1 LNELT
6 VHAPAK
12 INLALKI
19 LRRRAD
25 GYHDIQSI
33 LQKVSLYDT
42 LSLKLSPLQGI
53 TVTADD
59 PSIPTDSRNLAY
71 RAADLLLKQQKITPG
86 ISIHIKKRIPA
97 GAGLGGGSSNAAAT
111 LTGLNKLLRCNLP
124 ETELL
129 RLGVEIGA
137 DVPFFIYDK
146 PSALAEGIGEQLSPV
161 TIQVPLWL
169 VIVFPGFSIST
180 KWAYENYRVLTN
192 EGKNI
197 RIPRS
202 FEQLNSVLH
211 ILSNDLENVVT
222 KQYPEIQEIKHTLIQ
237 AGACGS
243 LMSGSGSSVFG
254 IFPDEQQA
262 QEALTLPVT
271 PANRVF
277 IAHSL

>member
-1 LNELT
+1 MNELT
-6 VHAPAK
+6 IYAPAK

-19 LRRRAD
+19 IRRRAD

-42 LSLKLSPLQGI
+42 LSFKLSSHQGI
-53 TVTADD
+53 TVTTDD
-59 PSIPTDSRNLAY
+59 PSIPTDSSNLAY

-111 LTGLNKLLRCNLP
+111 LSGLNKLLRCNL
-124 ETELL
+124 TEPDLL

-146 PSALAEGIGEQLSPV
+146 HAALAEGIGEQLSPV
-161 TIQVPLWL
+161 KIHVPLWFI
-169 VIVFPGFSIST
+169 IVFPGFSIST
-180 KWAYENYRVLTN
+180 KWVYENYRVLTN
-192 EGKNI
+192 KRKNI
-197 RIPRS
+197 KILSS
-202 FEQLNSVLH
+202 FKQLKAVLH

-222 KQYPEIQEIKHTLIQ
+222 QQYPEIQKIKRTLIQ

-254 IFPDEQQA
+254 IFPDEQHA
-262 QEALTLPVT
+262 QEALTLLST

>member
-19 LRRRAD
+19 LRKRAD
-25 GYHDIQSI
+25 GYHDIKSI

-59 PSIPTDSRNLAY
+59 PSIPTDSYNLAY
-71 RAADLLLKQQKITPG
+71 RAAVLLLKQQKITPG

-161 TIQVPLWL
+161 KIQVPLWL

-237 AGACGS
+237 AGACSS

-262 QEALTLPVT
+262 QEALTLVST

>member
-19 LRRRAD
+19 LRKRAD
-25 GYHDIQSI
+25 GYHDIKSI
-33 LQKVSLYDT
+33 LHKVSLYDT

-71 RAADLLLKQQKITPG
+71 RAADFLLKQQKITPG

-111 LTGLNKLLRCNLP
+111 LTGLNKLLRCNLT

-129 RLGVEIGA
+129 SIGVEIGA

-197 RIPRS
+197 RILRS
-202 FEQLNSVLH
+202 FKQLNSVLH
-211 ILSNDLENVVT
+211 ILINDLENVVT
-222 KQYPEIQEIKHTLIQ
+222 KQYPEIRKIKHTLIQ
-237 AGACGS
+237 AGACSS

-262 QEALTLPVT
+262 QEALTLVST

>member
-19 LRRRAD
+19 LRKRAD
-25 GYHDIQSI
+25 GYHDIKSI

-42 LSLKLSPLQGI
+42 LSLKRSPLQGI

-111 LTGLNKLLRCNLP
+111 LTGLNKLLRCNLT

-197 RIPRS
+197 RIPPY

-262 QEALTLPVT
+262 QEALTLLGT

>member
-1 LNELT
+1 MNELT
-6 VHAPAK
+6 VYAPAK

-25 GYHDIQSI
+25 GYHDIQTI

-42 LSLKLSPLQGI
+42 LSIKLTAHQGI

-86 ISIHIKKRIPA
+86 ITIHIKKLIPA

-111 LTGLNKLLRCNLP
+111 LSGLNKLLRCKL
-124 ETELL
+124 TESDLH
-129 RLGVEIGA
+129 RLGVAIGA
-137 DVPFFIYDK
+137 DVPFFLYDK

-161 TIQVPLWL
+161 KIQIPLWL

-180 KWAYENYRVLTN
+180 KWVYENYRVLTN
-192 EGKNI
+192 VRKNI
-197 RIPRS
+197 IIFSS
-202 FEQLNSVLH
+202 FKQLKTVLH

-222 KQYPEIQEIKHTLIQ
+222 QQYPEIEKIKRTLIQ

-254 IFPDEQQA
+254 IFPDEHRA
-262 QEALTLPVT
+262 QEALSLLGT
-271 PANRVF
+271 PASRVF

>member
-1 LNELT
+1 MNELT

-19 LRRRAD
+19 LRKRAD
-25 GYHDIQSI
+25 GYHDIKSI

-71 RAADLLLKQQKITPG
+71 RAAVLLLKQQKITPG

-111 LTGLNKLLRCNLP
+111 LTGLNKLLRCNLT

-197 RIPRS
+197 RILRS
-202 FEQLNSVLH
+202 FKQLNSVLH
-211 ILSNDLENVVT
+211 ILINDLENVVT

-237 AGACGS
+237 AGACSS

-262 QEALTLPVT
+262 QEALTLVST

>member
-1 LNELT
+1 MNELT

-19 LRRRAD
+19 LRKRAD
-25 GYHDIQSI
+25 GYHDIKSI

-137 DVPFFIYDK
+137 DVPFFIYAK

-161 TIQVPLWL
+161 KIQVPLWL
-169 VIVFPGFSIST
+169 VIVFPCFSIST

-262 QEALTLPVT
+262 QKALTLVST

>member
-6 VHAPAK
+6 VYAPAK

-19 LRRRAD
+19 IRRRAD

-42 LSLKLSPLQGI
+42 LSLKLSSHQGI
-53 TVTADD
+53 TVTTDD
-59 PSIPTDSRNLAY
+59 PSIPTDSSNLAY
-71 RAADLLLKQQKITPG
+71 RAADLLLKQRKITPG

-111 LTGLNKLLRCNLP
+111 LSGLNKLLRCNL
-124 ETELL
+124 TEPDLL

-146 PSALAEGIGEQLSPV
+146 HAALAEGIGEQLSPV
-161 TIQVPLWL
+161 KIHVPLWF

-180 KWAYENYRVLTN
+180 KWVYENYRVLTN
-192 EGKNI
+192 KRKNI
-197 RIPRS
+197 RIS
-202 FEQLNSVLH
+202 CCFKQLNAVLH
-211 ILSNDLENVVT
+211 ILINDLENVVT
-222 KQYPEIQEIKHTLIQ
+222 QQYPEIQKIKRTLIQ

-254 IFPDEQQA
+254 IFPDEQHA
-262 QEALTLPVT
+262 QEALTLLST

>member
-1 LNELT
+1 MNELT
-6 VHAPAK
+6 VYAPAK

-42 LSLKLSPLQGI
+42 LSFKLSSHQGI
-53 TVTADD
+53 TVTTDD
-59 PSIPTDSRNLAY
+59 PSIPTDSSNLAY

-111 LTGLNKLLRCNLP
+111 LSGLNKLLRCNL
-124 ETELL
+124 TEPDLL

-146 PSALAEGIGEQLSPV
+146 HAALAEGIGEQLSPV
-161 TIQVPLWL
+161 KIHVPLWF

-180 KWAYENYRVLTN
+180 KWVYENYRVLTN
-192 EGKNI
+192 KRKNI
-197 RIPRS
+197 RIS
-202 FEQLNSVLH
+202 CCFKQLNAVLH

-222 KQYPEIQEIKHTLIQ
+222 QQYPEIQKIKRTLIQ

-254 IFPDEQQA
+254 IFPDEQHA
-262 QEALTLPVT
+262 QEALTLLST

>member
-59 PSIPTDSRNLAY
+59 PSIPTDSGNLAY

-137 DVPFFIYDK
+137 DVPFFIYDQ

-161 TIQVPLWL
+161 RIQVPLWL

-197 RIPRS
+197 RIPCS

-262 QEALTLPVT
+262 HKALTLVST

>member
-1 LNELT
+1 MNELT
-6 VHAPAK
+6 VYAPAK

-19 LRRRAD
+19 IRRRAD

-42 LSLKLSPLQGI
+42 LSFKLSSHQGI
-53 TVTADD
+53 TVTTDD
-59 PSIPTDSRNLAY
+59 PSIPTDSSNLAY

-111 LTGLNKLLRCNLP
+111 LSGLNKLLRCNL
-124 ETELL
+124 TEPDLL

-146 PSALAEGIGEQLSPV
+146 HAALAEGIGEQLSPV
-161 TIQVPLWL
+161 KIHVPLWFI
-169 VIVFPGFSIST
+169 IVFPGFSIST
-180 KWAYENYRVLTN
+180 KWVYENYRVLTN
-192 EGKNI
+192 KRKNI
-197 RIPRS
+197 KILSS
-202 FEQLNSVLH
+202 FKQLKAVLH

-222 KQYPEIQEIKHTLIQ
+222 QQYPEIQKIKRTLIQ

-254 IFPDEQQA
+254 IFPDEQHA
-262 QEALTLPVT
+262 QEALTLLST

>member
-1 LNELT
+1 MNELT

-25 GYHDIQSI
+25 GYHDIKSI

-111 LTGLNKLLRCNLP
+111 LTGLNKLLRCNLT

-197 RIPRS
+197 RIPCS
-202 FEQLNSVLH
+202 FKQLNSVLH
-211 ILSNDLENVVT
+211 ILSNDLETVVT

-262 QEALTLPVT
+262 QEALTLLGT

>member
-6 VHAPAK
+6 VYAPAK

-19 LRRRAD
+19 IRRRAD

-42 LSLKLSPLQGI
+42 LSLKLSSHQGI
-53 TVTADD
+53 TVTTDD
-59 PSIPTDSRNLAY
+59 PSIPTDSSNLAY

-111 LTGLNKLLRCNLP
+111 LSGLNKLLRCNL
-124 ETELL
+124 TEPDLL

-146 PSALAEGIGEQLSPV
+146 HAALAEGIGEQLSPV
-161 TIQVPLWL
+161 KIHVPLWF

-180 KWAYENYRVLTN
+180 KWVYENYRVLTN
-192 EGKNI
+192 KRKNI
-197 RIPRS
+197 RISRS
-202 FEQLNSVLH
+202 FKQLNAVLRM
-211 ILSNDLENVVT
+211 LSNDLENVVT
-222 KQYPEIQEIKHTLIQ
+222 QQYPEIQKIKRTLIQ

-254 IFPDEQQA
+254 IFPDEQHA
-262 QEALTLPVT
+262 QEALTLLST
-271 PANRVF
+271 PTNRVF

>member
-1 LNELT
+1 MNELT

-42 LSLKLSPLQGI
+42 LSLKLSPRQGI

-59 PSIPTDSRNLAY
+59 PSIPTDSYNLAY
-71 RAADLLLKQQKITPG
+71 RAADLLLKQQKSTSG
-86 ISIHIKKRIPA
+86 ISVHIKKRIPA

-111 LTGLNKLLRCNLP
+111 LTGLNKLLQCNLT
-124 ETELL
+124 ETDLL
-129 RLGVEIGA
+129 RLGAEIGA
-137 DVPFFIYDK
+137 DVPFFIYDQ

-161 TIQVPLWL
+161 KIQVPLWL
-169 VIVFPGFSIST
+169 VIVFPCFSIST

-197 RIPRS
+197 RIFRY
-202 FEQLNSVLH
+202 FKHLNSVLH
-211 ILSNDLENVVT
+211 ILINDLENVVT

-262 QEALTLPVT
+262 QKALTLVST

>member
-1 LNELT
+1 MNELT

-19 LRRRAD
+19 LRKRAD
-25 GYHDIQSI
+25 GYHDIKSI

-42 LSLKLSPLQGI
+42 LSLKRSPLQGI

-111 LTGLNKLLRCNLP
+111 LTGLNKLLRCNLT
-124 ETELL
+124 ENELL
-129 RLGVEIGA
+129 SIGVEIGA

-192 EGKNI
+192 EGKHI
-197 RIPRS
+197 KILCS
-202 FEQLNSVLH
+202 FKQLNSVLH

-222 KQYPEIQEIKHTLIQ
+222 KQYPEIQEIKRTLIQ
-237 AGACGS
+237 VGACGS

-262 QEALTLPVT
+262 QEALTLLGT

>member
-1 LNELT
+1 LT
-6 VHAPAK
+6 
-12 INLALKI
+12 
-19 LRRRAD
+19 
-25 GYHDIQSI
+25 
-33 LQKVSLYDT
+33 
-42 LSLKLSPLQGI
+42 
-53 TVTADD
+53 
-59 PSIPTDSRNLAY
+59 
-71 RAADLLLKQQKITPG
+71 
-86 ISIHIKKRIPA
+86 
-97 GAGLGGGSSNAAAT
+97 
-111 LTGLNKLLRCNLP
+111 

-211 ILSNDLENVVT
+211 ILINDLETVVT

-237 AGACGS
+237 AGACSS

-262 QEALTLPVT
+262 QAALTLVSR

>member
-6 VHAPAK
+6 VYAPAK

-42 LSLKLSPLQGI
+42 LVLKRSPLQGI

-71 RAADLLLKQQKITPG
+71 RAADLLLQQQKITSG
-86 ISIHIKKRIPA
+86 IAIHIKKRIPA

-111 LTGLNKLLRCNLP
+111 LAGLNKLLRCNLP

-129 RLGVEIGA
+129 RLGVQIGA

-161 TIQVPLWL
+161 MIQVPLWL
-169 VIVFPGFSIST
+169 VIIFPGFSIST

-197 RIPRS
+197 SIFRS
-202 FEQLNSVLH
+202 FKQLNAVLH

-222 KQYPEIQEIKHTLIQ
+222 QQYPEIQEIKHTLIQ

-262 QEALTLPVT
+262 QEALTLVST

>member
-6 VHAPAK
+6 VSAPAK
-12 INLALKI
+12 INLRLKI
-19 LRRRAD
+19 IRKRAD
-25 GYHDIQSI
+25 GYHDIESI

-42 LSLKLSPLQGI
+42 LSLTLSATQGI

-59 PSIPTDSRNLAY
+59 PSIPTDSRNLVY
-71 RAADLLLKQQKITPG
+71 QAADLLLKQQRINSG

-97 GAGLGGGSSNAAAT
+97 GAGLGGGSSDAAAT
-111 LTGLNKLLRCNLP
+111 LTGLNRLLQCGLK
-124 ETELL
+124 EHDLI
-129 RLGVEIGA
+129 RLGVQLGA

-161 TIQVPLWL
+161 KLQVPLWL

-180 KWAYENYRVLTN
+180 KWAYENYKVLTN

-197 RIPRS
+197 KS
-202 FEQLNSVLH
+202 FSCFKQLKMVLQ
-211 ILSNDLENVVT
+211 ILCNDLENVVT
-222 KQYPEIQEIKHTLIQ
+222 QQYPEIQTIKRTLIK

-254 IFPDEQQA
+254 IFPDKRHA
-262 QEALTLPVT
+262 QEALTLLGT

>member
-6 VHAPAK
+6 VYAPAK

-19 LRRRAD
+19 VRKRAD
-25 GYHDIQSI
+25 GYHEIQSI
-33 LQKVSLYDT
+33 MQKVSLYDT
-42 LSLKLSPLQGI
+42 LSLKLSPNQGI
-53 TVTADD
+53 SVTADD
-59 PSIPTDSRNLAY
+59 PSIPTDSSNLAY
-71 RAADLLLKQQKITPG
+71 RAANLFLKRQKIILG

-111 LTGLNKLLRCNLP
+111 LSGLNKLLGCNL
-124 ETELL
+124 TESDLL

-146 PSALAEGIGEQLSPV
+146 HTALAEGIGERLSPV
-161 TIQVPLWL
+161 KIHVPLWL

-180 KWAYENYRVLTN
+180 KWVYENYRVLTN
-192 EGKNI
+192 KRKNI
-197 RIPRS
+197 RLFRS
-202 FEQLNSVLH
+202 IRRFNTVIN
-211 ILSNDLENVVT
+211 ILINDLESVVT
-222 KQYPEIQEIKHTLIQ
+222 YQYPEIQKIKHALIQ

-254 IFPDEQQA
+254 LFPDEQHA
-262 QEALTLPVT
+262 QEALTLLST

>member
-1 LNELT
+1 MNELT
-6 VHAPAK
+6 VYAPAK

-19 LRRRAD
+19 IRRRAD

-42 LSLKLSPLQGI
+42 LSFKLSSHQGI
-53 TVTADD
+53 TVTTDD
-59 PSIPTDSRNLAY
+59 PSIPTDSSNLAY

-111 LTGLNKLLRCNLP
+111 LSGLNKLLRCNL
-124 ETELL
+124 TEPDLL

-146 PSALAEGIGEQLSPV
+146 HAALAEGIGEQLSPV
-161 TIQVPLWL
+161 KIHVPLWF

-180 KWAYENYRVLTN
+180 KWVYENYRVLTN
-192 EGKNI
+192 KRKNI
-197 RIPRS
+197 RISRS
-202 FEQLNSVLH
+202 FKQLNAVLH
-211 ILSNDLENVVT
+211 ILINDLENVVT
-222 KQYPEIQEIKHTLIQ
+222 QQYPEIQKIKRTLIQ

-254 IFPDEQQA
+254 IFPDEQHA
-262 QEALTLPVT
+262 QEALTLLST